1 MSTNTTS
8 IRRPAPGAAAIAAM
22 PFVIADDVFKV
33 YREGDVETV
42 ALRGASMSVERGEF
56 VAIVG
61 RSGSGKSTLL
71 NIIGGLAETTAGRV
85 AVAGVDLARAD
96 EEVRATV
103 RSKHVGMVFQ
113 ADNLVPFLT
122 AEENVA
128 LPMQLAGRADASAR
142 ARQLLEEL
150 GVGPR
155 RGHRPEQLSG
165 GEKQRV
171 AIATAIA
178 NEPEL
183 LLGDELTGELDTK
196 NTDAVLDALATLNE
210 RGMTLVIVTHNMR
223 VARRATRILHIKDG
237 LIEESEGA
245 HVGQA

>member
-8 IRRPAPGAAAIAAM
+8 IRRPSPGAAAIAAM

-183 LLGDELTGELDTK
+183 LLGDELTGELDTT

>member
-1 MSTNTTS
+1 MTTTTTPGQ
-8 IRRPAPGAAAIAAM
+8 RPAAAAASM

-33 YREGDVETV
+33 YREGEVETV
-42 ALRGASMSVERGEF
+42 ALRGASMTVERGEF

-96 EEVRATV
+96 EETRAMV
-103 RSKHVGMVFQ
+103 RSKHVGIVFQ

-128 LPMQLAGRADASAR
+128 LPMELAGRAGAGAR

-155 RGHRPEQLSG
+155 HGHRPEQLSG

-196 NTDAVLDALATLNE
+196 NTDSVLDALAILNQ
-210 RGMTLVIVTHNMR
+210 RGMTLIIVTHNMR
-223 VARRATRILHIKDG
+223 VARRAHRILHIKDG
-237 LIEESEGA
+237 LIEESEHA
-245 HVGQA
+245 HGDNS

>member
-1 MSTNTTS
+1 MRAQTTS
-8 IRRPAPGAAAIAAM
+8 MPRAVPAASLM
-22 PFVIADDVFKV
+22 PFVIVDDVFKV

-42 ALRGASMSVERGEF
+42 ALRGASMTVERGEV

-71 NIIGGLAETTAGRV
+71 NIIGGLADTTAGRV
-85 AVAGVDLARAD
+85 TVAGFDLARAD
-96 EEVRATV
+96 EELRAMV

-128 LPMQLAGRADASAR
+128 LPMQLAGRADAARR
-142 ARQLLEEL
+142 ARQLLDEL
-150 GVGPR
+150 GVGAR

-196 NTDAVLDALATLNE
+196 NTDAVLDALAVLN
-210 RGMTLVIVTHNMR
+210 RGGMTLVIVTHNMR
-223 VARRATRILHIKDG
+223 VARRATRILHIRDG
-237 LIEESEGA
+237 LIEESEGT
-245 HVGQA
+245 HGDKS

>member
-1 MSTNTTS
+1 
-8 IRRPAPGAAAIAAM
+8 
-22 PFVIADDVFKV
+22 
-33 YREGDVETV
+33 
-42 ALRGASMSVERGEF
+42 
-56 VAIVG
+56 
-61 RSGSGKSTLL
+61 
-71 NIIGGLAETTAGRV
+71 
-85 AVAGVDLARAD
+85 
-96 EEVRATV
+96 
-103 RSKHVGMVFQ
+103 
-113 ADNLVPFLT
+113 
-122 AEENVA
+122 
-128 LPMQLAGRADASAR
+128 R